1 METSLAE
8 RRSPFYSSIIGL
20 GATVGRVGG
29 DFISA
34 KYYSGIADEHLNTRR
49 NVGVQD
55 LSTMGKMDIKG
66 PDAEALVNHVIVND
80 AAAMKPGQV
89 RYSTVCR
96 EDGGIMDDLTVFRL
110 APEHFMLVTG
120 SVNRLKMLPWLQH
133 HAQGRKAY
141 VTDITAAIAFPTIQ
155 GPRSR
160 ELLKALIAD
169 ADLDGL
175 KRWSFTS
182 GHINGTR
189 VLISRTGV
197 TGELGFELF
206 VPADEATFVWEA
218 LMRTGRDFGLKLY
231 GVLAMFT
238 LGLEKAYPAHG
249 IDMDETRTPFHV
261 GLDRWIKFDKGD
273 FVGREALLKARD
285 KGLDEQWVGLILD
298 GDKPAATDARV
309 LADGEDDAGV
319 VTYSDHG
326 YSLGKVLATAHLR
339 LPFTAVGTELS
350 IDIDGKP
357 TRAVVAPIPFFDPE
371 GVRLRG

>member
-1 METSLAE
+1 MMETSLAE
-8 RRSPFYSSIIGL
+8 RRSPFYSSIVGL
-20 GATVGRVGG
+20 GATMGRVGG

-34 KYYSGIADEHLNTRR
+34 KTYSGIADEHLNTRK

-66 PDAEALVNHVIVND
+66 PDAEALVNHVIVNN

-110 APEHFMLVTG
+110 GPEHFMLVTG
-120 SVNRLKMLPWLQH
+120 SVNRLKMLPWLLH

-160 ELLKALIAD
+160 ELLKAMISD

-206 VPADEATFVWEA
+206 VPADEAASVWDA
-218 LMRTGRDFGLKLY
+218 LMRTGRDFGLKPY

-249 IDMDETRTPFHV
+249 IDMDESRTPFHV

-273 FVGREALLKARD
+273 FVGRQALLKVRD
-285 KGLDEQWVGLILD
+285 KGLEEQWVGLILD
-298 GDKPAATDARV
+298 GDTPAATDARV
-309 LADGEDDAGV
+309 LADGEDAGT

-339 LPFTAVGTELS
+339 LPFTAIGTELS

-357 TRAVVAPIPFFDPE
+357 SRAVVAPIPFFDPE
-371 GVRLRG
+371 GGRLRG

>member
-8 RRSPFYSSIIGL
+8 RRSPFYSSIVGL
-20 GATVGRVGG
+20 GATMGRVGG

-34 KYYSGIADEHLNTRR
+34 KTYSGVADEHLNTRR

-66 PDAEALVNHVIVND
+66 PDAEALVNHVIVNN

-110 APEHFMLVTG
+110 GPEHFMLVTG

-206 VPADEATFVWEA
+206 VPADEAASLWDA
-218 LMRTGRDFGLKLY
+218 LMRTGRDFGLKPY

-249 IDMDETRTPFHV
+249 IDMDESRTPFHV

-273 FVGREALLKARD
+273 FVGREALLKVRD
-285 KGLDEQWVGLILD
+285 TGLDEQWVGLILD

-309 LADGEDDAGV
+309 LADGEDAGI

-350 IDIDGKP
+350 IDIGGKP

-371 GVRLRG
+371 GARLRG

>member
-1 METSLAE
+1 METLLAE
-8 RRSPFYSSIIGL
+8 RRSPFYSNLVGL
-20 GATVGRVGG
+20 GATMGRVGG

-34 KYYSGIADEHLNTRR
+34 KYYSGIADEHLNTRK

-96 EDGGIMDDLTVFRL
+96 DDGGIMDDLTVFRL

-133 HAQGRKAY
+133 HAQDRKAY
-141 VTDITAAIAFPTIQ
+141 VTDITGAVAFPTIQ

-160 ELLKALIAD
+160 DLLKAMISD

-206 VPADEATFVWEA
+206 VPADEAASVWDV
-218 LMRTGRDFGLKLY
+218 LMRTGRDFGLKPY

-249 IDMDETRTPFHV
+249 VDMDETRTPFHV

-273 FVGREALLKARD
+273 FVGREALLKVRD

-298 GDKPAATDARV
+298 GDKPAATHARV
-309 LADGEDDAGV
+309 LADGEDVGI

-339 LPFTAVGTELS
+339 LPFTAIDTELS

-357 TRAVVAPIPFFDPE
+357 TRAVVAPMPFFDPD
-371 GVRLRG
+371 GIRLRG

>member
-1 METSLAE
+1 MAE
-8 RRSPFYSSIIGL
+8 RRSPFYSSIVGL
-20 GATVGRVGG
+20 GATMGRVGG

-34 KYYSGIADEHLNTRR
+34 KYYSGIADEHLNTRA

-80 AAAMKPGQV
+80 AAAMKPGNV

-133 HAQGRKAY
+133 HAEGRKAY
-141 VTDITAAIAFPTIQ
+141 VTDITAAVAFPTIQ

-160 ELLKALIAD
+160 ELLKALVAD

-175 KRWSFTS
+175 KRWAFTS
-182 GHINGTR
+182 GR
-189 VLISRTGV
+189 VGETKVMISRTGV

-206 VPADEATFVWEA
+206 VPADEATSVWEA
-218 LMRTGRDFGLKLY
+218 LMRTGQAFGLKPY

-249 IDMDETRTPFHV
+249 IDMDESRTPFHV

-273 FVGREALLKARD
+273 FVGREALLKIRD
-285 KGLDEQWVGLILD
+285 KGLDERWTGLILD
-298 GDKPAATDARV
+298 GDKPVATDARV
-309 LADGEDDAGV
+309 MADGRDVGV

-339 LPFTAVGTELS
+339 LPFTAIGTGLS
-350 IDIDGKP
+350 IAIDGQP
-357 TRAVVAPIPFFDPE
+357 VRAVVAPMPFFDPE
-371 GVRLRG
+371 GARLRG